1 MLAGTNAD
9 IGLVNLPNSQVEMV
23 RSLLFI
29 VAFMYP
35 TMRLEINRI
44 DRHYNQKMLT
54 VTSFLWLWFDV
65 ALIEICFYRE
75 GEKIF
80 LTSSACIACIIS
92 VLIHT
97 FGNNFTY
104 KI

>member
-1 MLAGTNAD
+1 MAGTNAD
-9 IGLVNLPNSQVEMV
+9 IGLVNQPNSPVEMV

-54 VTSFLWLWFDV
+54 VT
-65 ALIEICFYRE
+65 
-75 GEKIF
+75 
-80 LTSSACIACIIS
+80 CI
-92 VLIHT
+92 HF
-97 FGNNFTY
+97 FGFGLMLL
-104 KI
+104 